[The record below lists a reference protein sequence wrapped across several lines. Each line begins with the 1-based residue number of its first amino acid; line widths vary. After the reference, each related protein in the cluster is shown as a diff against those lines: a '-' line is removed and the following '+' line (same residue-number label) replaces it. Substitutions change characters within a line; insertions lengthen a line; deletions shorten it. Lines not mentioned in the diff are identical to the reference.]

1 MDNENRSC
9 IDCGSAACR
18 GKGGQFPPFCRTEHL
33 DEALL
38 DRSLEILKGEE
49 NAFSVAAAVNERDGY
64 GTKSRIEET
73 MHFAQLLGVKKIG
86 IATCA
91 GLIHEANALAR
102 VLRAQGV
109 RVAAVF
115 TGENTSVP
123 AANTIYGRD
132 LARIRRMDQLAAAAG
147 RLIQDEIRELSG

>member
-38 DRSLEILKGEE
+38 ERSLEILKGEE

-102 VLRAQGV
+102 AGV
-109 RVAAVF
+109 
-115 TGENTSVP
+115 
-123 AANTIYGRD
+123 
-132 LARIRRMDQLAAAAG
+132 
-147 RLIQDEIRELSG
+147 

>member
-49 NAFSVAAAVNERDGY
+49 NAFPSPRR
-64 GTKSRIEET
+64 S
-73 MHFAQLLGVKKIG
+73 
-86 IATCA
+86 
-91 GLIHEANALAR
+91 
-102 VLRAQGV
+102 
-109 RVAAVF
+109 
-115 TGENTSVP
+115 TSVTATARK
-123 AANTIYGRD
+123 AASRKRCISRSFS
-132 LARIRRMDQLAAAAG
+132 A
-147 RLIQDEIRELSG
+147 

>member
-73 MHFAQLLGVKKIG
+73 MHFAQ
-86 IATCA
+86 
-91 GLIHEANALAR
+91 
-102 VLRAQGV
+102 
-109 RVAAVF
+109 
-115 TGENTSVP
+115 
-123 AANTIYGRD
+123 
-132 LARIRRMDQLAAAAG
+132 
-147 RLIQDEIRELSG
+147 